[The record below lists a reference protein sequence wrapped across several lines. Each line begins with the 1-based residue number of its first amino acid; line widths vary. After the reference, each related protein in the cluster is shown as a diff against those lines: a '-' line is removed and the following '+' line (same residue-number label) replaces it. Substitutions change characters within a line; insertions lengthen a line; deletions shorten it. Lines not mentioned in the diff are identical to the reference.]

1 MGLFT
6 GMLLLPL
13 APARGVVW
21 LAEQLQQEAERQWT
35 DPAAVRAELERI
47 EQAHRDGL
55 LSDAERDELADR
67 VVERLLTRSA
77 PDG

>member
-6 GMLLLPL
+6 GLLLLPL
-13 APARGVVW
+13 APVRGVVW
-21 LAEQLQQEAERQWT
+21 LAEQLEEEAERQWT

-55 LSDAERDELADR
+55 LTDAERDDLADR
-67 VVERLLTRSA
+67 VVERLLPRSA
-77 PDG
+77 AHG